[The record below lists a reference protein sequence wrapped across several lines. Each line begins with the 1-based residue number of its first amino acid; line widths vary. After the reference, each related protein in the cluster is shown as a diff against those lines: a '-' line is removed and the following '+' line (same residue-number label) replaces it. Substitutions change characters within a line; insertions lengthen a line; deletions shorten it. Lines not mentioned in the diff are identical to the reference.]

1 MLYRPNEQGAL
12 IVDAP
17 ESELAG
23 RGERLAAWL
32 IDYALY
38 AAVMVVTLVIAII
51 AIIAIFAFGIAGAF
65 SIAGDGFESLGDF
78 FSAEFLLALVL
89 IGILLLSTFLA
100 LFITQ
105 MVLLAKRG
113 QTIGKILMKI
123 RVVDATTG
131 EHPGWVRLVL
141 LRTILNSLISSV
153 LSAIPLFV
161 IPLGAIPFVGEVPSF
176 AYFLTDS
183 LFIFRDDRRTIH
195 DLIAGTRVDKVI
207 E

>member
-12 IVDAP
+12 IADAP

-32 IDYALY
+32 IDAALY
-38 AAVMVVTLVIAII
+38 AVVVIVSLVI
-51 AIIAIFAFGIAGAF
+51 AIIAIFAFGIVGAF
-65 SIAGDGFESLGDF
+65 SIAGDGFENFGDF
-78 FSAEFLLALVL
+78 FDAEFLVALVL
-89 IGILLLSTFLA
+89 IGILLLSTFLG

-141 LRTILNSLISSV
+141 LRTILNSLIHSV
-153 LSAIPLFV
+153 LSAIP
-161 IPLGAIPFVGEVPSF
+161 FVGEMFAF

>member
-12 IVDAP
+12 IEDAP

-32 IDYALY
+32 IDAALY
-38 AAVMVVTLVIAII
+38 AVVVIVSLVI

-78 FSAEFLLALVL
+78 FDAEFLVALVL
-89 IGILLLSTFLA
+89 TILLVLSTWLA

-153 LSAIPLFV
+153 LSAIP
-161 IPLGAIPFVGEVPSF
+161 FVGEMFAF